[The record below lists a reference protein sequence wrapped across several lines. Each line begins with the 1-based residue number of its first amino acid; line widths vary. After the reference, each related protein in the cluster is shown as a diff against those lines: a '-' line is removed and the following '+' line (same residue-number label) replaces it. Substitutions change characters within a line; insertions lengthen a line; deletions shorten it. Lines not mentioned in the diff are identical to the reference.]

1 MERALPQ
8 SSPIRDALVLE
19 LLLLPLWYLALPLVP
34 LAFSGGYTGSAWL
47 AKGLLLAFYAYP
59 LGILLG
65 NLLALVC
72 LERGALRLARLVGL
86 LPLFMLSPLLLL
98 MRVGAGP

>member
-1 MERALPQ
+1 MDRALPQ

-19 LLLLPLWYLALPLVP
+19 VLLLPLWYLALPLVP
-34 LAFSGGYTGSAWL
+34 MAFSGGYAGSVWL
-47 AKGLLLAFYAYP
+47 ANGLLLAFYVYP

-65 NLLALVC
+65 NSLALVC
-72 LERGALRLARLVGL
+72 LKRGALRLARLAGL